1 MLLAVFVPL
10 AVHFAWHPDI
20 ATLGDDS
27 VSYLSLASYYSGH
40 VSDPLLARWTWW
52 SAHFP
57 PLFPLLLAATGAW
70 RDLLVAHMLVAL
82 CSVAG
87 FIVTYRLALLVLEEA
102 DAALGVAFLFAITAS
117 AWVNTL
123 GVMSDPLYL
132 AITVG
137 ALAVYESRL
146 ASPGSRDADWLLFG
160 FLAALACLTRLVGV
174 ALVGALVANELAA
187 ALRRRERLRVRQLA
201 IALWPTA
208 VLVGGWMWLRPTA
221 GFDQYHGIVQ
231 SGLHGW
237 IHRFGEMTPF
247 AFGAVRDAWIASF
260 TIDSSVSPAMRIV
273 FAGVGAVAV
282 AGAVMSAWCGKIH
295 GWYALGFTAILVV
308 WVFGEETTRRLIYP
322 IVPVALIQAAFAL
335 REVQKRLPPGPR
347 ALRYAAPAL
356 VTVTFLL
363 ALPAMVL
370 VQRRSLDRD
379 PVLDGFAYSFAD
391 FRDYYES
398 HGPDARARAA
408 GNLASLAGLRALQSV
423 TPRDAKIL
431 CVRPEYIAF
440 LANRECVP
448 WYYSWDA
455 RELARQ
461 IRSASVDYVAFPRYV
476 KSDLTSRVADP
487 TPLVPSIREYSDL
500 VMAIP
505 DPGDNEGNNGFMLF
519 KINRKALENYL
530 ASRA

>member
-1 MLLAVFVPL
+1 
-10 AVHFAWHPDI
+10 
-20 ATLGDDS
+20 
-27 VSYLSLASYYSGH
+27 
-40 VSDPLLARWTWW
+40 
-52 SAHFP
+52 
-57 PLFPLLLAATGAW
+57 
-70 RDLLVAHMLVAL
+70 
-82 CSVAG
+82 
-87 FIVTYRLALLVLEEA
+87 
-102 DAALGVAFLFAITAS
+102 
-117 AWVNTL
+117 
-123 GVMSDPLYL
+123 
-132 AITVG
+132 
-137 ALAVYESRL
+137 
-146 ASPGSRDADWLLFG
+146 
-160 FLAALACLTRLVGV
+160 
-174 ALVGALVANELAA
+174 
-187 ALRRRERLRVRQLA
+187 
-201 IALWPTA
+201 
-208 VLVGGWMWLRPTA
+208 
-221 GFDQYHGIVQ
+221 
-231 SGLHGW
+231 
-237 IHRFGEMTPF
+237 
-247 AFGAVRDAWIASF
+247 
-260 TIDSSVSPAMRIV
+260 MRIV
-273 FAGVGAVAV
+273 FAGVGAVAM
-282 AGAVMSAWCGKIH
+282 AGAVMSAWRGKIH

-322 IVPVALIQAAFAL
+322 IVPVALIQAALAL
-335 REVQKRLPPGPR
+335 REVLKRLPPGPR

-431 CVRPEYIAF
+431 CVRPEYIAY

-455 RELARQ
+455 RELARR
-461 IRSASVDYVAFPRYV
+461 IRSANVDYVAFPRYV
-476 KSDLTSRVADP
+476 KSDLTTRVADP

>member
-1 MLLAVFVPL
+1 LLLAVFVPL

-27 VSYLSLASYYSGH
+27 VSYLTLASYYSGH

-87 FIVTYRLALLVLEEA
+87 FILTYRLALLVLEEA
-102 DAALGVAFLFAITAS
+102 DAALGVAFFFAITAS

-146 ASPGSRDADWLLFG
+146 ARPGSRDADWLLFG

-174 ALVGALVANELAA
+174 ALVGALVANELAT
-187 ALRRRERLRVRQLA
+187 ALRRRERLRVRQLG

-221 GFDQYHGIVQ
+221 GFDQYHDIVQ
-231 SGLHGW
+231 SGLRGW
-237 IHRFGEMTPF
+237 IHRFGEMAPY

-273 FAGVGAVAV
+273 FAGVGAIAV
-282 AGAVMSAWCGKIH
+282 AGAVMSAWRGKIH
-295 GWYALGFTAILVV
+295 GWYTLGYTAILVG

-322 IVPVALIQAAFAL
+322 IVPVALIQAALAL
-335 REVQKRLPPGPR
+335 REALKRLPPGHR
-347 ALRYAAPAL
+347 ASRYAAPAL
-356 VTVTFLL
+356 VTLAILL
-363 ALPAMVL
+363 ALPGMVL

-379 PVLDGFAYSFAD
+379 PVLDGFAYSYAD
-391 FRDYYES
+391 FQDYYES

-408 GNLASLAGLRALQSV
+408 GNLASLAGLRALQSI

-431 CVRPEYIAF
+431 WVRPEYIAF
-440 LANRECVP
+440 LADRECVP

-461 IRSASVDYVAFPRYV
+461 IRSANVDYVAFPRYV
-476 KSDLTSRVADP
+476 KSDFTMRLADP

-505 DPGDNEGNNGFMLF
+505 DPGDDDGTNGFMLF